1 MEKSV
6 KKPFPVSY
14 QIILINRLTPYEGAC
29 MDGMAGISK
38 ILQLDFKTGYIFRN
52 IDFLVM

>member
-1 MEKSV
+1 MEKSM
-6 KKPFPVSY
+6 KKLFPVSY